1 METVNKIIISK
12 GFVRQILQLAEPN
25 ILNLKDKTRKLPRGC
40 KWVTVRG
47 GAKVCLVPRFSG
59 PKEGVGNVAGILAAL
74 PDPLTKNITV
84 VTVRRTPPLEIV
96 PMFIG
101 ALAAAGAALF
111 GVGAF
116 LLGAPF
122 VAKTFFAT
130 RKLFRKRKF
139 TGTRAA
145 AAAATI
151 RAKGRFAQPP
161 KFPAKRAR
169 SASLIAAGGI
179 RAKFTRLKRKGRVE
193 GVKLFEAFKEE
204 NLGQSIVQGAG
215 LGAIIGGVQ
224 GGAIGLAF
232 AMSILGDYDP
242 KTKRMRI
249 FPLNNAVRGA
259 AGRKKRLEDTLNHE
273 AAHSLYWMGLM
284 GPRGK
289 KISAKTREEKNLMFK
304 FMDVSVKEKGV
315 SSYANIYLKA
325 NIGGDERGLFATEN
339 FAEVHR
345 IFRARERGS
354 AGRNA
359 WARLERTRP
368 ETVGAFFA
376 FLGFH
381 NAR

>member
-25 ILNLKDKTRKLPRGC
+25 ILNLKDKTRKLPKGC

-59 PKEGVGNVAGILAAL
+59 PKEGVGTVAEILAAL

-84 VTVRRTPPLEIV
+84 VTVRRTPPLEMV

-101 ALAAAGAALF
+101 VLAAAGAAVF
-111 GVGAF
+111 GVATF

-130 RKLFRKRKF
+130 RKIFRG
-139 TGTRAA
+139 GTKAVKAERAA
-145 AAAATI
+145 Q
-151 RAKGRFAQPP
+151 GRKAFFGTTPTD
-161 KFPAKRAR
+161 KRPR
-169 SASLIAAGGI
+169 SAPLIAAGGI
-179 RAKFTRLKRKGRVE
+179 GAKFTRLKRKFSVE
-193 GVKLFEAFKEE
+193 GVKLFEAFKQEK
-204 NLGQSIVQGAG
+204 LGRETAQGAG
-215 LGAIIGGVQ
+215 LGAIIGGVV
-224 GGAIGLAF
+224 GGNIGLAF

-242 KTKRMRI
+242 ATKQMRV

-259 AGRKKRLEDTLNHE
+259 DGRKKRMQDTLNHE
-273 AAHSLYWMGLM
+273 AAHSLYWMGLE

-289 KISAKTREEKNLMFK
+289 KISAKTSEEKNLMFK

-315 SSYANIYLKA
+315 SGYANIYLKA

-354 AGRNA
+354 AGKRA